1 MTRLWERLERATQLA
16 PAENATIL
24 SRLLSDASA
33 FAAGL
38 VALGVVE
45 RDRVAIYAD
54 DGPDWL
60 VADLGAQRIGCGVIA
75 IPPAL
80 SSGSLAQILE
90 QLSPAVL
97 VTRAPH
103 GLSTVT
109 SLLRA
114 QRACGSLRLVV
125 VLSGRDIGDRVNGE
139 RAGSEWSSSERS
151 SSERVLGESAG
162 ADRDGAA
169 TIEALSRALIG
180 SSEASH
186 IVSAEALLQLGAG
199 GYTGPVQRG
208 GELVGFSAATRGTL
222 RAATWS
228 RNAVANQLDRLTDLE
243 LKATDVVWSDLGLAH
258 PMGRLVAYRTLVDGA
273 GLTLLSG
280 DARVVVPKVEPSY
293 LFGVPRTF
301 EALFAACAI
310 DSERAG
316 GLPRRLF
323 RWAQSL
329 GDDMS
334 YVYEGRYEP
343 DVVLRIRHRLTRRL
357 VAPRIAVHLGHRLER
372 AMCATG
378 AISHDILR
386 FFHGLGVNVGQSYG
400 TLAIAP
406 VTHLVPPSRARFD
419 GTFPPVSG
427 VEARV
432 VDGRLWL
439 SAPDL
444 APSAVV
450 AIDASAHSPPPSSPP
465 PSSPPPSSPPG
476 TDSTAGEAFEWDGH
490 GRFVDTE
497 DLAEV
502 RDAATLKRVRRCA
515 RVDGEGPPAQRALAS
530 VAELEAELT
539 ASPYLSRAFVT
550 GTGGP
555 FLCALVTLDSVAIA
569 TFARERGIV
578 ARRASELAR
587 RPEIYA
593 LVNSIVASVSA
604 SRPAFEAIR
613 KFAVLDG
620 DFAYPTGELTPFG
633 GLCRDEVARR
643 HAALIASFYSET
655 Y

>member
-1 MTRLWERLERATQLA
+1 MSSPLIPLWERLERATKLA
-16 PAENATIL
+16 PSENAAAL
-24 SRLLSDASA
+24 ERLLVDASA

-38 VALGVVE
+38 AALGVSG
-45 RDRVAIYAD
+45 RDRVAVYAD

-60 VADLGAQRIGCGVIA
+60 VADLGAQRLGCDVIA
-75 IPPAL
+75 VPP
-80 SSGSLAQILE
+80 SLASGALAGVLD
-90 QLSPAVL
+90 QLTPAVL

-109 SLLRA
+109 SLLGGHLSA
-114 QRACGSLRLVV
+114 NALRLVV
-125 VLSGRDIGDRVNGE
+125 VLTGRDGGGRD
-139 RAGSEWSSSERS
+139 GSEQD
-151 SSERVLGESAG
+151 A
-162 ADRDGAA
+162 AA
-169 TIEALSRALIG
+169 TIEALSRALVGG
-180 SSEASH
+180 SDASQV
-186 IVSAEALLQLGAG
+186 VSAEALLQLGSAG
-199 GYTGPVQRG
+199 HPGPAPSA
-208 GELVGFSAATRGTL
+208 GELIGFSAATRGTL
-222 RAATWS
+222 RSAAWPMS
-228 RNAVANQLDRLTDLE
+228 AVVAQLDRLAGLE
-243 LKATDVVWSDLGLAH
+243 LKASDVVWSDLGLAH
-258 PMGRLVAYRTLVDGA
+258 PLGRLVAYRTLIDGA
-273 GLTLLSG
+273 RLTLIPG
-280 DARVVVPKVEPSY
+280 DARTVVPKVEPSY

-310 DSERAG
+310 DAERAG

-357 VAPRIAVHLGHRLER
+357 VAPRIAVHLGRRLER

-378 AISHDILR
+378 AISHDMLR
-386 FFHGLGVNVGQSYG
+386 FFHGLGVSVGQSYG
-400 TLAIAP
+400 TLAVSP

-419 GTFPPVSG
+419 GAFPPVAG
-427 VEARV
+427 VDARI

-439 SAPDL
+439 SAPEL
-444 APSAVV
+444 APSSFTPSALPS
-450 AIDASAHSPPPSSPP
+450 ATPIEGADAKSN
-465 PSSPPPSSPPG
+465 
-476 TDSTAGEAFEWDGH
+476 DG
-490 GRFVDTE
+490 FVDTG

-502 RDAATLKRVRRCA
+502 RDGGTLKRVRRCA
-515 RVDGEGPPAQRALAS
+515 RDDGESGDAGRALAS

-550 GTGGP
+550 GTDGP
-555 FLCALVTLDSVAIA
+555 FLSALVTLDTVAIE

-578 ARRASELAR
+578 VRRASDLAR

-604 SRPAFEAIR
+604 NRPAFEAIR
-613 KFAVLDG
+613 KFAVLDS
-620 DFAYPTGELTPFG
+620 DFAYATGELTPYG
-633 GLCRDEVARR
+633 GLCRDVVARR

>member
-1 MTRLWERLERATQLA
+1 MSSPLSPLWERLERAVELA
-16 PAENATIL
+16 PPENAATL
-24 SRLLSDASA
+24 GRWLAEARA

-38 VALGVVE
+38 AALGVSE

-60 VADLGAQRIGCGVIA
+60 VADLGAQRLGCSVVA
-75 IPPAL
+75 VPP
-80 SSGSLAQILE
+80 SLASGALAE
-90 QLSPAVL
+90 VLVQLNPAVL

-109 SLLRA
+109 SLLGGRRDA
-114 QRACGSLRLVV
+114 SSLRLVV
-125 VLSGRDIGDRVNGE
+125 VLTGRDGVGRD
-139 RAGSEWSSSERS
+139 GSE
-151 SSERVLGESAG
+151 
-162 ADRDGAA
+162 RDAAA
-169 TIEALSRALIG
+169 TIEALSRVLVG
-180 SSEASH
+180 SSDSSQV
-186 IVSAEALLQLGAG
+186 VSAQALLQLGAA
-199 GYTGPVQRG
+199 GYTGPARP
-208 GELVGFSAATRGTL
+208 ESEIIGFSAATRGTL
-222 RAATWS
+222 HSAAWPMS
-228 RNAVANQLDRLTDLE
+228 AVVAQLDRLVGLE
-243 LKATDVVWSDLGLAH
+243 LTSSDVVWSDLGLSH
-258 PMGRLVAYRTLVDGA
+258 PLGRLVAYRTLIDGA
-273 GLTLLSG
+273 RLTLVPG
-280 DARVVVPKVEPSY
+280 DARTVVPQIEPTY

-310 DSERAG
+310 DAERAG

-357 VAPRIAVHLGHRLER
+357 VARRIAVHLGRCLKR

-386 FFHGLGVNVGQSYG
+386 YFHGLGVSVGQSYG
-400 TLAIAP
+400 TLAVSP

-419 GTFPPVSG
+419 GAFPPVAG
-427 VEARV
+427 VEARI

-439 SAPDL
+439 SAPEL
-444 APSAVV
+444 APSALPPVQGP
-450 AIDASAHSPPPSSPP
+450 ASPVPME
-465 PSSPPPSSPPG
+465 G
-476 TDSTAGEAFEWDGH
+476 AGSKVNAG
-490 GRFVDTE
+490 FVDTG

-502 RDAATLKRVRRCA
+502 RDGGTLKRVRRCA
-515 RVDGEGPPAQRALAS
+515 RDDGECGQAGQALAS

-550 GTGGP
+550 GTDGP
-555 FLCALVTLDSVAIA
+555 FLSALVTLDSVAID

-578 ARRASELAR
+578 VRRASDLAR

-604 SRPAFEAIR
+604 NRPAFEAIR
-613 KFAVLDG
+613 KFAVLDS
-620 DFAYPTGELTPFG
+620 DFAHATGELTPFG
-633 GLCRDEVARR
+633 GLCRDVVARR
-643 HAALIASFYSET
+643 HAALIASFYTET